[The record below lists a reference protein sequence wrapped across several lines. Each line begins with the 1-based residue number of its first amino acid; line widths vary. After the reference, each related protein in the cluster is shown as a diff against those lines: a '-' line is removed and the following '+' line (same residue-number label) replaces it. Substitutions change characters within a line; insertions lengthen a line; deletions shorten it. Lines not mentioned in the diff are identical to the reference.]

1 MMRYLPAVAVLACA
15 AALRGTYPLNHDVAW
30 FLYVADGLLA
40 GGELYRD
47 FVGTNAPM
55 ASLSLLP
62 AALLAKVGLSPYA
75 ALCVLA
81 MALALLSCG
90 LCLGLAAQWQGPR
103 RWRTWASA
111 VLLTAFL
118 ILPGYTFGQ
127 REHLFTILI
136 APYLLCLTLRV
147 AGIPMPSRLAVMA
160 GAMAGIGVGLKPH
173 FVLIAAAA
181 EFALLLR
188 LGDLRRLFRPESLAL
203 AVCAVAIVAEVF
215 LFHPT
220 YVHDVLPGV
229 IATYGGFNNPDLV
242 LISLVVYLALLW
254 ALSAPPA
261 AALPHALRDILLFAV
276 AGALLSFVLQGK
288 GWYYHGYPIVFLLFL
303 LGAAALA
310 GAVTTRVG
318 IALTAMVAVGLV
330 IAHPPDPDDTDEITV
345 LLRQTPGSFYI
356 ADSRVYPGF
365 PLATTLQK
373 PWASR
378 FAFLMGLPAF
388 VKAETSGDDSL
399 EPWADK
405 LRSDIAEDIAR
416 RRPAVVLA
424 PSDTALMQSL
434 PPGFDIIAW
443 LSVDPGFA
451 AAWAAYRA
459 DGKADNYLVYRRQ

>member
-1 MMRYLPAVAVLACA
+1 MTRYLPAVAVLACA
-15 AALRGTYPLNHDVAW
+15 VALRSAYPLNHDVAW
-30 FLYVADGLLA
+30 FLYVAEGLLA

-62 AALLAKVGLSPYA
+62 AALLARAGLSPYT
-75 ALCVLA
+75 ALCVLT
-81 MALALLSCG
+81 MVLALLSCG

-111 VLLTAFL
+111 ILLTAFL

-136 APYLLCLTLRV
+136 GPYLLCLALRV
-147 AGIPMPSRLAVMA
+147 AGIPVPARLAVMA

-181 EFALLLR
+181 EMALLLR
-188 LGDLRRLFRPESLAL
+188 LQDLRRLFRPESLAL
-203 AVCAVAIVAEVF
+203 AVCACAVVAEVF
-215 LFHPT
+215 LFHLT
-220 YVHDVLPGV
+220 YVFDILPGV
-229 IATYGGFNNPDLV
+229 VATYDGFNNPDL
-242 LISLVVYLALLW
+242 IAFSLVVYLALLW
-254 ALSAPPA
+254 ALSAAPA
-261 AALPHALRDILLFAV
+261 AAPVRDILLFAV

-303 LGAAALA
+303 LGGAAMA
-310 GAVTTRVG
+310 GKATARVG
-318 IALTAMVAVGLV
+318 IALTLMVAASLV
-330 IAHPPDPDDTDEITV
+330 IARPPDPDDTDEMTV
-345 LLRQTPGSFYI
+345 LLLATPGSFYI

-388 VKAETSGDDSL
+388 VKAEASGDDSL
-399 EPWADK
+399 APWADK

-443 LSVDPGFA
+443 LSEDAGFA